1 SSNASC
7 LDNPAVH
14 GPMLHSN
21 RPIPEP
27 GPNEVLIQMHSVGI
41 CGSDVHLW
49 QDGRAGCSV
58 GKKPMV
64 LGHEGSGR
72 VLRVGS
78 GVTHLQPGDREA
90 IEPAVPSE
98 MDECVKSGRYH
109 LSPNIFF
116 YFCYRSGMLCKT
128 RKKNGS
134 LILILPDNVSYEEG
148 ALIELLSVGIH
159 ACRRAGVTLGSSVLV
174 CKAGQEVL
182 KPFVQHI
189 FGALLAFILCV
200 VGYILFSR
208 VQKSIFGGITLVFNH
223 SFHASWQVFLH
234 QSYTLL
240 LDNFMLLY
248 SWCNNSSTSVQL
260 GLMACFQLG
269 KIKELIIFK
278 WPLAIDMVASNK
290 VNVKPLVT
298 HRFPLEEALQAFE
311 TMPQRLGIKVMLK
324 CDKNDQNP

>member
-1 SSNASC
+1 M
-7 LDNPAVH
+7 AV
-14 GPMLHSN
+14 
-21 RPIPEP
+21 
-27 GPNEVLIQMHSVGI
+27 EVLIQMHSVGI

-116 YFCYRSGMLCKT
+116 YFCYR
-128 RKKNGS
+128 
-134 LILILPDNVSYEEG
+134 LPDNVSYEEG

-189 FGALLAFILCV
+189 FGALLAFIL
-200 VGYILFSR
+200 
-208 VQKSIFGGITLVFNH
+208 
-223 SFHASWQVFLH
+223 
-234 QSYTLL
+234 
-240 LDNFMLLY
+240 
-248 SWCNNSSTSVQL
+248 
-260 GLMACFQLG
+260 
-269 KIKELIIFK
+269 

>member
-1 SSNASC
+1 
-7 LDNPAVH
+7 
-14 GPMLHSN
+14 MLWFITENIILKYLIIAISLQEQ

-64 LGHEGSGR
+64 LGHEGSGP

-98 MDECVKSGRYH
+98 MDEYVKSGRYH

-116 YFCYRSGMLCKT
+116 YFCYR
-128 RKKNGS
+128 
-134 LILILPDNVSYEEG
+134 LPDNVSYEEG

-200 VGYILFSR
+200 VGYILCKKLLIIYKCER
-208 VQKSIFGGITLVFNH
+208 VFPIILDLFTH
-223 SFHASWQVFLH
+223 HHCASWCLNPLIAACGYI
-234 QSYTLL
+234 SI
-240 LDNFMLLY
+240 LY
-248 SWCNNSSTSVQL
+248 SRFTPSL
-260 GLMACFQLG
+260 LFR
-269 KIKELIIFK
+269 